1 MVAAC
6 LVQSF
11 CGQHLVLVY
20 VGGGT
25 VPIHR
30 RAHPALSSPLS
41 ALNNGLITMERLAIC
56 SPASPHTRSAG
67 HREQS
72 PPAQASLLCPL
83 RPLAPV
89 PSGRMLAHLPAT
101 TGLFCQLFGSICSHA
116 NCAQRRGDR
125 LQAPRMWVSEIHGP
139 LTVPPWATPAAEGQG
154 GVRLSLSL
162 FALSSVPLVSPWLRY
177 VTGIQVF
184 ARKGGGDSVGRKK
197 KTSPITEKPGHGGTT
212 SPPAHLAG
220 VGSKH
225 ELPAPAN
232 GVCSETPVPTPA
244 EEGGAGD
251 QHWTE
256 RKPFSAY

>member
-1 MVAAC
+1 MSRASVASI
-6 LVQSF
+6 SF
-11 CGQHLVLVY
+11 WCTWEGERY
-20 VGGGT
+20 PFT
-25 VPIHR
+25 DEPTPPC
-30 RAHPALSSPLS
+30 PAPYLLLTTALLLWNGLLSAPPPPHTHTLCWPQGAEPSGSGLSPLS
-41 ALNNGLITMERLAIC
+41 TQALGSC
-56 SPASPHTRSAG
+56 PFWQDAG
-67 HREQS
+67 
-72 PPAQASLLCPL
+72 
-83 RPLAPV
+83 
-89 PSGRMLAHLPAT
+89 PSSRDHWLV
-101 TGLFCQLFGSICSHA
+101 CQLFGSICSHT

-232 GVCSETPVPTPA
+232 GVCSETLAPTPA

>member
-125 LQAPRMWVSEIHGP
+125 LQAPRMRVSEIHGP

-162 FALSSVPLVSPWLRY
+162 FALSSVPLVSPWLWY

-197 KTSPITEKPGHGGTT
+197 KTSPITEKPGRGGTT
-212 SPPAHLAG
+212 SSSRRG
-220 VGSKH
+220 WV
-225 ELPAPAN
+225 
-232 GVCSETPVPTPA
+232 
-244 EEGGAGD
+244 
-251 QHWTE
+251 
-256 RKPFSAY
+256 